1 MFFLIDAKNNL
12 MLKIISLL
20 KYTFLIS
27 LLYLTSLSYLLI
39 FINLYLFY
47 KIAQYNNGF
56 NGNTWI

>member
-1 MFFLIDAKNNL
+1 MDVKNNL
-12 MLKIISLL
+12 L
-20 KYTFLIS
+20 KYVFLIS
-27 LLYLTSLSYLLI
+27 LLYLTSLYYLLI